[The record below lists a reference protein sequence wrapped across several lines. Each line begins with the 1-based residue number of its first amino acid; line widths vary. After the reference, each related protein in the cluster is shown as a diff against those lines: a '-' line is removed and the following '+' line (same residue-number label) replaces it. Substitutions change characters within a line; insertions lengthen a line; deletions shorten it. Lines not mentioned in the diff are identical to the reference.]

1 MFAHQEVRGPKK
13 AMQSST
19 NPRDIVN
26 LLSPGMRVFVHA
38 GASLPRDFTDALSA
52 EPERARGVEFVGA
65 FIPGVNIFDFAGLAL
80 EARMVT
86 TFGGGFH
93 RKSPARERIHV
104 LPKGYMSFVRYLADQ
119 KFDLAILHLARPGAD
134 GRLSF
139 GINQDFI
146 SLAAARSKQLAAF
159 VNRAMPDI
167 RGEPGPRV
175 SDLVLTVDVDTPL
188 PEYPVS
194 APSPEI
200 AAIAGHAASLIH
212 DGDTIQIGIG
222 KVQSAIV
229 RALHA
234 HKDIGVHSGMLD
246 DAIAE
251 LAEKGVI
258 TGRKKD
264 FDREKIVTGMV
275 FGTRG
280 TYEFCTH
287 PQVKFRAA
295 DYTHAP
301 KVLGEIE
308 NFVAINSAVEIDLFG
323 QTNAELVHG
332 GLVSGSGGFHDFMI
346 GARLSPHGRSIVAL
360 PSTGGGAS
368 RIVARLCEPGLVTG
382 LRSDADI
389 FVTEHG
395 VAKVRDLTQDARA
408 EALIA
413 IAAPEHRGALRDQWR
428 DMRKRL

>member
-1 MFAHQEVRGPKK
+1 
-13 AMQSST
+13 MQKQTS
-19 NPRDIVN
+19 PRDILS

-38 GASLPRDFTDALSA
+38 GASLPHDFTNALSA

-65 FIPGVNIFDFAGLAL
+65 FIPGVNGFDFAALAPD
-80 EARMVT
+80 ARMTT
-86 TFGGGFH
+86 TFGGAFH
-93 RKSPARERIHV
+93 RKSPARERIQV
-104 LPKGYMSFVRYLADQ
+104 LPKGYMSLVRYLADQ
-119 KFDLAILHLARPGAD
+119 KFDLAILHLAPPDAD
-134 GRLSF
+134 GRLSY

-146 SLAAARSKQLAAF
+146 PLAVPRARKLAGF
-159 VNRAMPDI
+159 INRAMPDI
-167 RGEPGPRV
+167 NGEPGPHV
-175 SDLVLTVDVDTPL
+175 SDLALAIEVDTP
-188 PEYPVS
+188 PAEYLVG

-200 AAIAGHAASLIH
+200 AAIAHHAATLIR

-234 HKDIGVHSGMLD
+234 HRDIGAHSGMID

-251 LAEKGVI
+251 LAEKGVL
-258 TGRKKD
+258 TGRRKD
-264 FDREKIVTGMV
+264 FDKETILTGMV
-275 FGTRG
+275 FGTRA
-280 TYEFCTH
+280 TYEFCAR
-287 PQVKFRAA
+287 PSVKFRAA

-301 KVLGEIE
+301 KVLGEIK
-308 NFVAINSAVEIDLFG
+308 NFVAINSAIEIDLFG

-360 PSTGGGAS
+360 PSTGGGVS
-368 RIVARLCEPGLVTG
+368 RIVARLCEPGIVTG

-395 VAKVRDLTQDARA
+395 AAQVRDLAQDSRA
-408 EALIA
+408 EALIQ
-413 IAAPEHRGALRDQWR
+413 IAAPEHRGALWDQWR
-428 DMRKRL
+428 EMRKRL

>member
-1 MFAHQEVRGPKK
+1 MQKQAK
-13 AMQSST
+13 A
-19 NPRDIVN
+19 RDILN

-38 GASLPRDFTDALSA
+38 GASLPRDLLDALSA

-65 FIPGVNIFDFAGLAL
+65 FIPGVNTFDFAALAPD
-80 EARMVT
+80 ARMVT

-104 LPKGYMSFVRYLADQ
+104 LPKGYMSFVRYLTHQ
-119 KFDLAILHLARPGAD
+119 EFDLAILHLAPPGAD

-146 SLAAARSKQLAAF
+146 PLAVPRARKLAAF

-167 RGEPGPRV
+167 RGEPGPRL
-175 SDLVLTVDVDTPL
+175 SDLALTVDLDTPL
-188 PEYPVS
+188 PEYPVG

-200 AAIAGHAASLIH
+200 AAIAHHAATLIN

-234 HKDIGVHSGMLD
+234 HRDIGVHSGMID
-246 DAIAE
+246 ETVVE

-258 TGRKKD
+258 TGREKD
-264 FDREKIVTGMV
+264 FDRETIVTGMV
-275 FGTRG
+275 FGTRD

-287 PQVKFRAA
+287 PQIKFRAA
-295 DYTHAP
+295 EYTHAP
-301 KVLGEIE
+301 KVLGEIAH
-308 NFVAINSAVEIDLFG
+308 FVAINSAVEIDLFG

-332 GLVSGSGGFHDFMI
+332 GMVSGSGGFHDFMI

-395 VAKVRDLTQDARA
+395 VAKVRDLAQDARA
-408 EALIA
+408 EALIQ
-413 IAAPEHRGALRDQWR
+413 IAAPEHRGALMDQWR
-428 DMRKRL
+428 EMRKRL

>member
-1 MFAHQEVRGPKK
+1 
-13 AMQSST
+13 MQKQA
-19 NPRDIVN
+19 NPRDILD
-26 LLSPGMRVFVHA
+26 LLSPDMRVFVHA
-38 GASLPRDFTDALSA
+38 GASLPRDFLDALAA

-65 FIPGVNIFDFAGLAL
+65 FIPGVNTFDFAALAP
-80 EARMVT
+80 EARMIT
-86 TFGGGFH
+86 TFGGAFH

-119 KFDLAILHLARPGAD
+119 QFDLAILHLAPPDAD
-134 GRLSF
+134 GRCSY

-146 SLAAARSKQLAAF
+146 PIAAPRARKLAAF
-159 VNRAMPDI
+159 VNRAMP
-167 RGEPGPRV
+167 RVNGEPGPR
-175 SDLVLTVDVDTPL
+175 LGELALAFEVDTPL
-188 PEYPVS
+188 PEYPVG

-200 AAIAGHAASLIH
+200 AAIARHAATLIH

-234 HKDIGVHSGMLD
+234 HRDIGVHSGMID

-258 TGRKKD
+258 TGRRKD
-264 FDREKIVTGMV
+264 FDKEKTVTGMV
-275 FGTRG
+275 FGTRA
-280 TYEFCTH
+280 TYEFCADRT
-287 PQVKFRAA
+287 VKFRAA

-301 KVLGEIE
+301 KVLGEIT
-308 NFVAINSAVEIDLFG
+308 NFVAINSAIEIDLFG

-360 PSTGGGAS
+360 PSKGGGVS
-368 RIVARLCEPGLVTG
+368 RIVARLCEPGIVTG

-395 VAKVRDLTQDARA
+395 AAHVRDLAQDARA
-408 EALIA
+408 EALIG
-413 IAAPEHRGALRDQWR
+413 IAAPEHRGALWDQWR
-428 DMRKRL
+428 EMRKRL

>member
-1 MFAHQEVRGPKK
+1 
-13 AMQSST
+13 MQSST
-19 NPRDIVN
+19 NPRDILN

-38 GASLPRDFTDALSA
+38 GASLPRDFLDALSA

-65 FIPGVNIFDFAGLAL
+65 FIPGVNTFDFAALAPDT
-80 EARMVT
+80 RMTT
-86 TFGGGFH
+86 TFGGAFH
-93 RKSPARERIHV
+93 SKSPARERIHV

-119 KFDLAILHLARPGAD
+119 EFDLAILHLTRPDAD
-134 GRLSF
+134 GRCSY

-146 SLAAARSKQLAAF
+146 SIAARRARKLAAF
-159 VNRAMPDI
+159 INRAMPDI
-167 RGEPGPRV
+167 NGEPGPRLN
-175 SDLVLTVDVDTPL
+175 DLALAVEIDTPL
-188 PEYPVS
+188 PEHPAG
-194 APSPEI
+194 APSPQIE
-200 AAIAGHAASLIH
+200 AIARHAATLIN

-234 HKDIGVHSGMLD
+234 HRDIGVHCGMID
-246 DAIAE
+246 DSIVE

-264 FDREKIVTGMV
+264 FDEEKIITGMV
-275 FGTRG
+275 FGTRA
-280 TYEFCTH
+280 TYEFCAR

-301 KVLGEIE
+301 KVLGEIKK
-308 NFVAINSAVEIDLFG
+308 FVAINSAIEIDLFG

-346 GARLSPHGRSIVAL
+346 GARLSPNGRSIVAL

-368 RIVARLCEPGLVTG
+368 RIVARLCEPGIVTG

-395 VAKVRDLTQDARA
+395 AAQVRDLTQDARA
-408 EALIA
+408 DALIG
-413 IAAPEHRGALRDQWR
+413 IAAPEHRGALTDQWR

>member
-1 MFAHQEVRGPKK
+1 
-13 AMQSST
+13 
-19 NPRDIVN
+19 
-26 LLSPGMRVFVHA
+26 MRVFVHA

-119 KFDLAILHLARPGAD
+119 EFDLAILHLAPPGAD

-146 SLAAARSKQLAAF
+146 PLAARRARKLAAF

-167 RGEPGPRV
+167 HGEAGPRL
-175 SDLVLTVDVDTPL
+175 SDLVLTVDIDTPL
-188 PEYPVS
+188 PEYPAG
-194 APSPEI
+194 APSPQI
-200 AAIAGHAASLIH
+200 AAIAHHAATLIN

-229 RALHA
+229 RALHG
-234 HKDIGVHSGMLD
+234 HRDIGVHSGMID
-246 DAIAE
+246 DAIVD

-287 PQVKFRAA
+287 PQVKFRGA

-301 KVLGEIE
+301 KVLGAIE

-360 PSTGGGAS
+360 PSTGAGAS

-395 VAKVRDLTQDARA
+395 IAKVRDLAQDARA
-408 EALIA
+408 EALIQ
-413 IAAPEHRGALRDQWR
+413 IAAPEHRSALSDQWR
-428 DMRKRL
+428 DTRKRL

>member
-1 MFAHQEVRGPKK
+1 MRKPNMHKQA
-13 AMQSST
+13 
-19 NPRDIVN
+19 NPRDILN

-38 GASLPRDFTDALSA
+38 GASLPRDFLDALSA

-65 FIPGVNIFDFAGLAL
+65 FIPGVNTFDFAALAPD
-80 EARMVT
+80 ARMTT
-86 TFGGGFH
+86 TFGGAFH
-93 RKSPARERIHV
+93 RKSPARERIRV

-119 KFDLAILHLARPGAD
+119 QFDLAILHLAPPVAH
-134 GRLSF
+134 GRLSY

-146 SLAAARSKQLAAF
+146 SIVARRARKLAAF
-159 VNRAMPDI
+159 INRAMPDI
-167 RGEPGPRV
+167 NGEPGPRLN
-175 SDLVLTVDVDTPL
+175 DLALAVDVDTP
-188 PEYPVS
+188 PAEHPVG

-200 AAIAGHAASLIH
+200 VAIAQHAATLIN
-212 DGDTIQIGIG
+212 DGDTVQIGIG

-234 HKDIGVHSGMLD
+234 HRDIGVHSGMID
-246 DAIAE
+246 DSIVE

-264 FDREKIVTGMV
+264 FDKEKIITGMV
-275 FGTRG
+275 FGTRA
-280 TYEFCTH
+280 TYEFCAH
-287 PQVKFRAA
+287 PSVKFRAA

-301 KVLGEIE
+301 KVLGEIT
-308 NFVAINSAVEIDLFG
+308 NFVAINSAIEIDLFG

-360 PSTGGGAS
+360 PATGGGVS
-368 RIVARLCEPGLVTG
+368 RIVARLCEPGIVTG

-395 VAKVRDLTQDARA
+395 VAKVRYLAQDARS

-413 IAAPEHRGALRDQWR
+413 IAAPEHRGALTDQWR
-428 DMRKRL
+428 EMRKRL

>member
-1 MFAHQEVRGPKK
+1 
-13 AMQSST
+13 MQSST
-19 NPRDIVN
+19 SPRDILN

-65 FIPGVNIFDFAGLAL
+65 FIPGVNTFDFAALAPD
-80 EARMVT
+80 ARMIT
-86 TFGGGFH
+86 TFGGAFH
-93 RKSPARERIHV
+93 RKSAARERIHL

-119 KFDLAILHLARPGAD
+119 EFDLAILHLTRPDAD
-134 GRLSF
+134 GRCSY
-139 GINQDFI
+139 GINQDFAP
-146 SLAAARSKQLAAF
+146 LAAPRARKLAAF

-167 RGEPGPRV
+167 DGEPGPRLD
-175 SDLVLTVDVDTPL
+175 DLALAIEVDTPL
-188 PEYPVS
+188 PEYPVG

-200 AAIAGHAASLIH
+200 AAIAHHAATLIN

-229 RALHA
+229 RALDA
-234 HKDIGVHSGMLD
+234 HRNIGVHSGMID

-280 TYEFCTH
+280 TYEFCTQ
-287 PQVKFRAA
+287 PQVKFRGA

-301 KVLGEIE
+301 KVLGEIK
-308 NFVAINSAVEIDLFG
+308 NFVAINSAIEIDLFG

-360 PSTGGGAS
+360 PSTGGGVS
-368 RIVARLCEPGLVTG
+368 RIVARLCEPGIVTG

-389 FVTEHG
+389 FITEHG
-395 VAKVRDLTQDARA
+395 VAKVRDLAQDARA
-408 EALIA
+408 EALIQV
-413 IAAPEHRGALRDQWR
+413 AAPEHRGTLTDQWR
-428 DMRKRL
+428 ELRKRL

>member
-1 MFAHQEVRGPKK
+1 
-13 AMQSST
+13 MQKQAK
-19 NPRDIVN
+19 PRDILN

-38 GASLPRDFTDALSA
+38 GASLPRDFLDALSA

-65 FIPGVNIFDFAGLAL
+65 FIPGVNAFDFAALAPD
-80 EARMVT
+80 ARMTT
-86 TFGGGFH
+86 TFGGAFH
-93 RKSPARERIHV
+93 RKSPARERIRV

-119 KFDLAILHLARPGAD
+119 TFDLAILHLAPPGAN
-134 GRLSF
+134 GRHSY

-146 SLAAARSKQLAAF
+146 SLAVPRARKLAAF
-159 VNRAMPDI
+159 INRAMPDVN
-167 RGEPGPRV
+167 GEPGPRP
-175 SDLVLTVDVDTPL
+175 SDLAVTMEIDTPL
-188 PEYPVS
+188 PQYPS
-194 APSPEI
+194 GAASPEI
-200 AAIAGHAASLIH
+200 AAIARHAATLIN

-234 HKDIGVHSGMLD
+234 HKDIGVHSGMID
-246 DAIAE
+246 DAIVE
-251 LAEKGVI
+251 LAAKGVI

-264 FDREKIVTGMV
+264 FDKEKIITGMV
-275 FGTRG
+275 FGTRA

-301 KVLGEIE
+301 KVLGEIT
-308 NFVAINSAVEIDLFG
+308 NFVAINSAVEVDLFG
-323 QTNAELVHG
+323 QTNAELVHR

-368 RIVARLCEPGLVTG
+368 RIVARLCEPGIVTG

-395 VAKVRDLTQDARA
+395 VAKVRDLAQDTRA
-408 EALIA
+408 EALIQ
-413 IAAPEHRGALRDQWR
+413 IAAPEYRGGLSDQWR
-428 DMRKRL
+428 EMRKRL

>member
-1 MFAHQEVRGPKK
+1 
-13 AMQSST
+13 MQSSS
-19 NPRDIVN
+19 NPRDILD

-38 GASLPRDFTDALSA
+38 GASLPRDFLDALSA

-65 FIPGVNIFDFAGLAL
+65 FIPGVNTFDFAALAP

-119 KFDLAILHLARPGAD
+119 TFDLAILHLAPPRAD
-134 GRLSF
+134 GRLSY
-139 GINQDFI
+139 GINQDFV
-146 SLAAARSKQLAAF
+146 SLAAARSKKLAAF

-167 RGEPGPRV
+167 DGEPGPQLD
-175 SDLVLTVDVDTPL
+175 DLALAIDVDTPL
-188 PEYPVS
+188 PEYPAG
-194 APSPEI
+194 APSPQIE
-200 AAIAGHAASLIH
+200 AIALHAVTLIN

-234 HKDIGVHSGMLD
+234 HQDIGVHSGMVD
-246 DAIAE
+246 EAIVE
-251 LAEKGVI
+251 LADKGVI
-258 TGRKKD
+258 TGRRKD
-264 FDREKIVTGMV
+264 FDKEIILTGMV
-275 FGTRG
+275 FGTRA
-280 TYEFCTH
+280 TYEFCAL
-287 PQVKFRAA
+287 PGVKLRAA

-301 KVLGEIE
+301 KVLGEIT

-323 QTNAELVHG
+323 QTNAELVYG

-346 GARLSPHGRSIVAL
+346 GARLSANGRSIVAL
-360 PSTGGGAS
+360 PATGGSVS
-368 RIVARLCEPGLVTG
+368 RIVATLCEPGIVTG

-395 VAKVRDLTQDARA
+395 IAKVRDLAQDARA
-408 EALIA
+408 EALIQ
-413 IAAPEHRGALRDQWR
+413 IAAPEHRGTLADQWR
-428 DMRKRL
+428 DMRKHL

>member
-1 MFAHQEVRGPKK
+1 
-13 AMQSST
+13 MQSST
-19 NPRDIVN
+19 SPRDILN

-65 FIPGVNIFDFAGLAL
+65 FIPGVNIFDFAALAPD
-80 EARMVT
+80 ARMVT
-86 TFGGGFH
+86 TFGGAFH
-93 RKSPARERIHV
+93 RKSPARARIHV

-119 KFDLAILHLARPGAD
+119 EFDLAILHLARPDAD
-134 GRLSF
+134 GRCSY

-146 SLAAARSKQLAAF
+146 PLAAARSKQLAAL
-159 VNRAMPDI
+159 VNRAMPGTN
-167 RGEPGPRV
+167 GEPGPRLN
-175 SDLVLTVDVDTPL
+175 DLALTIAVDTPL
-188 PEYPVS
+188 PEFPS
-194 APSPEI
+194 GAPSPEI
-200 AAIAGHAASLIH
+200 AAIADHAASLIH

-234 HKDIGVHSGMLD
+234 HKDIGVHSGMID
-246 DAIAE
+246 DAIVE

-258 TGRKKD
+258 TGCKKD
-264 FDREKIVTGMV
+264 FDKEKIITGMV
-275 FGTRG
+275 FGTRA
-280 TYEFCTH
+280 TYEFCAH
-287 PQVKFRAA
+287 PSVKFRAA

-301 KVLGEIE
+301 NVLGEIE

-323 QTNAELVHG
+323 QTNAEFVHG

-360 PSTGGGAS
+360 PSTGGGVS
-368 RIVARLCEPGLVTG
+368 RIVARVCEPGIVTG

-395 VAKVRDLTQDARA
+395 AAHVRDLAQDARA
-408 EALIA
+408 EALIQ
-413 IAAPEHRGALRDQWR
+413 IAAPEHRGVLTDQWR
-428 DMRKRL
+428 EMRKRL